1 MAKESNFDKK
11 QQRRDAER
19 RQARARRRAAFRK
32 AVTLSLVALVA
43 LLVIGVVLYRHF
55 TVEDPQLS
63 TEPSTSTA
71 APTTTAPTQPTAPL
85 NPTDRIELVFG
96 GDLVINDMVVAAG
109 GEAGQYDYTGIFQ
122 DLLPVLA
129 SADASGINF
138 EGSTA
143 GQPYGSATASAP
155 PALLSAL
162 AHAGV
167 DLIQLSNSYT
177 VTNGILGLHDTMQ
190 NIRSAG
196 MIPIGAYAD
205 QETAQREQ
213 GFTLCDIGGIRVAL
227 VAFTKGMN
235 GLGLP
240 TGNEHCVNLLYKDYA
255 STYQKIDTDGIRKV
269 LRDVQEQQPDI
280 TIALLHWG
288 SEFNSIVSTR
298 QETISGLMLEE
309 GVDAIIGTHS
319 HYVQKIVY
327 DQENS
332 NVIAYSLGDLYG
344 DGEKTGT
351 NYSILLELEITKDN
365 VTGQTRITGCDY
377 IPVYTL
383 TPERDGEPMKVVRI
397 MEQISMYENNH
408 ISKVG
413 EKAYQNMKSA
423 LEKIRSKTGL
433 YN

>member
-55 TVEDPQLS
+55 TGEDPQLS

-96 GDLVINDMVVAAG
+96 GDLVINDTVVAAG
-109 GEAGQYDYTGIFQ
+109 GDAGQYDYTGIFQ

-196 MIPIGAYAD
+196 MTPIGAYAD
-205 QETAQREQ
+205 QEIAQREQ

-227 VAFTKGMN
+227 VGYTKGFD
-235 GLGLP
+235 GLSLP
-240 TGNEHCVNLLYKDYA
+240 QNSQWCVNLLYTDYA
-255 STYQKIDTDGIRKV
+255 STYQKVAEDAILATMENIQA
-269 LRDVQEQQPDI
+269 QEPDLVV
-280 TIALLHWG
+280 ALLHWG
-288 SEFNSIVSTR
+288 STYNDI
-298 QETISGLMLEE
+298 ISASQKKIEE
-309 GVDAIIGTHS
+309 LLLKNGVDAIIGTHS
-319 HYVQKIVY
+319 HYVQQVKY
-327 DQENS
+327 DAEAGT
-332 NVIAYSLGDLYG
+332 VVAYSLGDFFSG
-344 DGEKTGT
+344 GEINGSQ
-351 NYSILLELEITKDN
+351 YSILLQLEVTRDNRTGETK
-365 VTGQTRITGCDY
+365 ITGCDY
-377 IPVYTL
+377 VPIYTL
-383 TPERDGEPMKVVRI
+383 SPDRDGEAMQVVRI
-397 MEQISMYENNH
+397 EAAMEQYESSH
-408 ISKVG
+408 IHRVNAT
-413 EKAYQNMKSA
+413 AYQNMKNA
-423 LEKIRSKTGL
+423 LDRIRSRVGF
-433 YN
+433 